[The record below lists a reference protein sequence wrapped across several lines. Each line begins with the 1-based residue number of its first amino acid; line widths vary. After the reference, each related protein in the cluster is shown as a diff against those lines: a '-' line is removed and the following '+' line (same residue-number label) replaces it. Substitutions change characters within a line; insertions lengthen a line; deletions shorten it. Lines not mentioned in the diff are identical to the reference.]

1 MQLTG
6 MTILLTGCSGGI
18 GSATGRSIVER
29 GGTLIATDLGRAG
42 EVFAKECGATY
53 LPLDVTSESDWND
66 ALAAVKDQFG
76 ALHGL
81 VNNAGVILRKPLVE
95 TTLEDYR
102 RVNAI
107 NNDGAFLGMR
117 TFAPLLAESAPEH
130 GSSIVN
136 LSSIYGLGGQPGFAA
151 YCASKGAIRL
161 VGQAAALEFA
171 GNGWKIRVNSVHP
184 GPIDTPLAHG
194 ALEGIVEIGALPST
208 QAGIDLMATQ
218 YPHGRIG
225 VPSDVAGVICFLLSD
240 DARFVNGVELP
251 VDDGLSAKAQ

>member
-1 MQLTG
+1 MQLEG
-6 MTILLTGCSGGI
+6 KTILLTGCSGGI
-18 GSATGRSIVER
+18 GSETGRWIIER
-29 GGTLIATDLGRAG
+29 GATLVATDAGTAG
-42 EVFAKECGATY
+42 ELFAKQVGATY
-53 LPLDVTSESDWND
+53 LPLDVTSESDWD
-66 ALAAVKDQFG
+66 AALAAVQDRFG

-102 RVNAI
+102 RLNAI
-107 NNDGAFLGMR
+107 NNEGAFLGMR
-117 TFAPLLAESAPEH
+117 TFAPLLAESAGEH

-184 GPIDTPLAHG
+184 GPIDTPLARG
-194 ALEGIVEIGALPST
+194 ALEGVIAAGALPSI
-208 QAGIDLMATQ
+208 QAGIDLFGAS
-218 YPHGRIG
+218 YPHGRVG

-240 DARFVNGVELP
+240 DARFVNGAELP
-251 VDDGLSAKAQ
+251 VDDGLTAKAQ